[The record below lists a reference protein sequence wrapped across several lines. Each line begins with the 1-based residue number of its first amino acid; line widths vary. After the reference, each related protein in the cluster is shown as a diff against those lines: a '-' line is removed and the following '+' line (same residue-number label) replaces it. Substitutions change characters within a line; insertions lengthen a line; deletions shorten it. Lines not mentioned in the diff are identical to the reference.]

1 LDDALCDD
9 GNCCAAP
16 EVAGCVRRASIGAHL
31 VLHSVRPNAA
41 WLWTFFG
48 ANNPLLGV
56 INIIPQIL
64 VILAT
69 VVGF

>member
-1 LDDALCDD
+1 M
-9 GNCCAAP
+9 
-16 EVAGCVRRASIGAHL
+16 
-31 VLHSVRPNAA
+31 
-41 WLWTFFG
+41 FFG